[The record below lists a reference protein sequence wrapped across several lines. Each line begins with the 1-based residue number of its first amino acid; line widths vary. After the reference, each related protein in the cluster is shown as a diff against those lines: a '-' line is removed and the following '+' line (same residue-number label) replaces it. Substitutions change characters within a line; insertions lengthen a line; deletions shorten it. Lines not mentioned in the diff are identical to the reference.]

1 MISTV
6 VIGASEGGL
15 DPLRRIVAALPV
27 PCSVSIFIVVH
38 IGPYRSVLPSLLKRP
53 GFPAVFGRDG
63 AVIQAGHIYVAPP
76 DHHMLLEDGQ
86 IRLNQGPKI
95 HHTRPAI
102 DPLFMSAAEAYGQQ
116 VMGIVLS
123 GGDGDGAIGLRA
135 ITEHGGTTLVQRPR
149 DAFKSGMPNKALMMD
164 TPEVLSIEE
173 ITSRVHTLCSG
184 GKAKS

>member
-1 MISTV
+1 
-6 VIGASEGGL
+6 
-15 DPLRRIVAALPV
+15 
-27 PCSVSIFIVVH
+27 
-38 IGPYRSVLPSLLKRP
+38 
-53 GFPAVFGRDG
+53 
-63 AVIQAGHIYVAPP
+63 
-76 DHHMLLEDGQ
+76 
-86 IRLNQGPKI
+86 
-95 HHTRPAI
+95 
-102 DPLFMSAAEAYGQQ
+102 
-116 VMGIVLS
+116 MGIVLS